1 MKETTPAGTPKGQV
15 NHYGTIGQDIMLLT
29 GSLQFSFQMNGRNSL
44 WELWYSDVIESLEIL
59 I

>member
-29 GSLQFSFQMNGRNSL
+29 GSLQFSF
-44 WELWYSDVIESLEIL
+44 
-59 I
+59 